1 MTFPEKYKG
10 LFESIKKKL
19 RVTYNQFDEEIQESI
34 LEGMAEI
41 GERAGKIDFVA
52 ETKSS
57 SIKARKLLKLYCQY
71 DWNNSLNFFWEDHH
85 KDVLSLQICA
95 AKERR
100 EMDEA
105 K

>member
-1 MTFPEKYKG
+1 MAFPEEYKG

-19 RVTYNQFDEEIQESI
+19 RVTFSQFDEEIKESI
-34 LEGMAEI
+34 LEGIAEI
-41 GERAGKIDFVA
+41 RERVGEIDFVDD
-52 ETKSS
+52 KKNS

-71 DWNNSLNFFWEDHH
+71 DWNNSLQYFWEDHH

-100 EMDEA
+100 EANE
-105 K
+105 

>member
-1 MTFPEKYKG
+1 MAFPEEYKG
-10 LFESIKKKL
+10 LFELIKKKL
-19 RVTYNQFDEEIQESI
+19 RVTFSQFDEEIQESI

-41 GERAGKIDFVA
+41 SERVGKIDFTD
-52 ETKSS
+52 ETKTS

-100 EMDEA
+100 EANES